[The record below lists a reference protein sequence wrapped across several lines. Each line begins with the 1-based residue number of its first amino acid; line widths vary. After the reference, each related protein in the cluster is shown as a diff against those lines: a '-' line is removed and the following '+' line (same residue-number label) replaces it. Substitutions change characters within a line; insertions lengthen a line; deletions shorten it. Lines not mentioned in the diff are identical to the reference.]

1 MKTDK
6 PEATQQ
12 ARRGDQI
19 CATGAT
25 GGGIDSYQRREED
38 LQVTTWG
45 TARAERLDLRMNM
58 RRKRQMME
66 TGPVSAQQR
75 TTLGPLQRRSSA
87 GDDSDDHRR
96 HTHGKPKD
104 ATCSYPSLR

>member
-1 MKTDK
+1 
-6 PEATQQ
+6 
-12 ARRGDQI
+12 
-19 CATGAT
+19 
-25 GGGIDSYQRREED
+25 
-38 LQVTTWG
+38 
-45 TARAERLDLRMNM
+45 M
-58 RRKRQMME
+58 RRKTQMME